1 MRKFILSLL
10 LLLSMFPFAY
20 AQQAKQPIAVIAYYA
35 GRTSM
40 IDSFEVEK
48 LTHLIFCFC
57 HLKGNRIS
65 VGNARD
71 STTIQR
77 MVALKSRN
85 PQLKIILSL
94 GGWGGCQTCS
104 PVFNTR
110 KGRREF
116 AESVK
121 ELNDYFGTNGIDLD
135 WEYPVIEGY
144 PGHAFSAGDKPA
156 FTSLVKKLRKKLGR
170 ENEIS
175 FAAGGF
181 THFIDSSIEW
191 KKVMKKVDRVNLMS
205 YDLVSGFSTISG
217 HHTPLYSTEKQKES
231 TDHGVQM
238 MLAAG
243 VPANK
248 IVIGAAFYGR
258 LFSVN
263 DTINNGLYLPGKFEH
278 GFSYSRIAD
287 TLSNANGFTRY
298 WDPIAQAPYAFNPQR
313 RLLATYDDSTSVQ
326 LKTRYVLK
334 NHLNGI
340 MFWQL
345 ADDLFADGLLNA
357 IDRAKHE
364 EENTAAQ

>member
-1 MRKFILSLL
+1 MTHHFLL
-10 LLLSMFPFAY
+10 LLLAIVTSLSAP
-20 AQQAKQPIAVIAYYA
+20 AQEASPKKKIAVIAYYA

-57 HLKGNRIS
+57 HLKGNALS

-71 STTIQR
+71 SATIQR

-104 PVFNTR
+104 PVFITK

-116 AESVK
+116 ARSVRD
-121 ELNDYFGTNGIDLD
+121 LNSYFGTDGIDLD
-135 WEYPVIEGY
+135 WEYPAIEGV
-144 PGHAFSAGDKPA
+144 PGHPYSPEDKPA
-156 FTSLVKKLRKKLGR
+156 FTALVKQLRRKLGKQ
-170 ENEIS
+170 NEIS

-181 THFIDSSIEW
+181 TKFIDSSIEW
-191 KKVMKKVDRVNLMS
+191 KKVMKKINRVNLMS

-217 HHTPLYSTEKQKES
+217 HHTPLYSTVKQKES
-231 TDHGVQM
+231 TDNGVHM

-243 VPANK
+243 VPADK

-258 LFSVN
+258 LFAVT
-263 DTINNGLYLPGKFEH
+263 DTVNNGLYLPGRFDH
-278 GFSYSRIAD
+278 GFSYSRISD
-287 TLSNANGFTRY
+287 SLSAANGFVQY
-298 WDPIAQAPYAFNPQR
+298 WDSTAQAPYAFNIQR
-313 RLLATYDDSTSVQ
+313 RLLATYDDTVSIRI
-326 LKTRYVLK
+326 KTKYVIK
-334 NHLNGI
+334 NNLNGI

-345 ADDLFADGLLNA
+345 ADDAFSGGLLHA
-357 IDRAKHE
+357 IDKIK
-364 EENTAAQ
+364 QDD